1 MADKTK
7 YQFFKEEN
15 RLTLVIDNPSDKTEE
30 LIKTLIGAEVH
41 DMIGLNKVENEEPE
55 TPPIPDESSKVMDS
69 ETVAEQ
75 EVKSSKPEKKNP
87 EEKIS
92 KDENTNPNA
101 TSKEEIMNFVSS
113 NEAMIAAGAKGT
125 IAKLATF
132 LGKEVVQ
139 SIYKKMG
146 YESLNEAV
154 EKDTNHLANELVSY
168 TKQNN

>member
-55 TPPIPDESSKVMDS
+55 TPPIPSESSKVMDS
-69 ETVAEQ
+69 EAVAEQ
-75 EVKSSKPEKKNP
+75 EVKPSEPEKKPEKETTKN
-87 EEKIS
+87 
-92 KDENTNPNA
+92 ENVNPNVPN
-101 TSKEEIMNFVSS
+101 KEEIMNFVSS

-125 IAKLATF
+125 IAKLASF